1 MGFRTLLFLV
11 ALAAFLGGWMAA
23 ESTSFPALL
32 VLAAAVL
39 ILPFGVF
46 FLVRQRV
53 DKEIREFLLDPGR
66 SKALS
71 WLTDLL
77 DPVYEGTVRLS
88 RERDASLGQE
98 IETSSRF
105 SAVLDNMVEGVVVTD
120 LKGKILLVNR
130 AFSRFFRTDGPVRGE
145 SFGLL
150 SRKAGINDLIESV
163 LVQRKSVQKEIV
175 FSDVSPPRTW
185 SLLGTTAHGAGTPE
199 KVYGVFLLY
208 DLTEIRHLERVRR
221 DFVANVSHEIRTPL
235 TSIRGFAE
243 ALLDGAMNDPESS
256 REFLGIILNHAE
268 RLGAIV
274 TDLLHLSQMESG
286 KEVPSFKSVFLE
298 EQLDRIRSIYQPI
311 ADKKEIRFTVDVT
324 PPGLVYETDEGKMDL
339 VLGNLV
345 DNALKYTRQGGEV
358 RVSARE
364 EDQSVVIDVRDTG
377 IGIPRTDVDRVF
389 ERFYRVDRA
398 RSREAGGTGLGLA
411 IVKHVVEIL
420 RGSVRVVSQPGEGS
434 TFTVRVPKGAQ
445 AVEERKSST
454 EMP

>member
-1 MGFRTLLFLV
+1 MSFRTFLFLA
-11 ALAAFLGGWMAA
+11 ALISYLGGWLAA

-32 VLAAAVL
+32 LLSGTVLL
-39 ILPFGVF
+39 LSGIF
-46 FLVRQRV
+46 FWARKSAK
-53 DKEIREFLLDPGR
+53 KEIRDFLSNPAR

-71 WLTDLL
+71 WFTDLL

-88 RERDASLGQE
+88 RERDASLRQE
-98 IETSSRF
+98 IETASRF

-130 AFSRFFRTDGPVRGE
+130 AFSRFFRIEVPVRGE

-150 SRKAGINDLIESV
+150 SRKAGINDLIEEV
-163 LVQRKSVQKEIV
+163 LVQRRSVQKEIV

-208 DLTEIRHLERVRR
+208 DLTEIRRLERVRR

-243 ALLDGAMNDPESS
+243 ALLDGAMNDPETS

-274 TDLLHLSQMESG
+274 SDLLHLSQMESG
-286 KEVPSFKSVFLE
+286 KEVLNYNSVLLGVQLE
-298 EQLDRIRSIYQPI
+298 RIHSLYHS
-311 ADKKEIRFTVDVT
+311 AAGKKEIRFSVEVV
-324 PPGLVYETDEGKMDL
+324 PPDLEYQTDEGKMDL

-345 DNALKYTRQGGEV
+345 ENALKYTRPGGEV
-358 RVSARE
+358 GVAAKV
-364 EDQSVVIDVRDTG
+364 EDHSVVIEVRDTG

-420 RGSVRVVSQPGEGS
+420 KGSVKVVSQPGEGS
-434 TFTVRVPKGAQ
+434 TFTVRVPLAPQ
-445 AVEERKSST
+445 PPDERKVPS
-454 EMP
+454 EGA